1 MRRSCGRC
9 RRSGC
14 AGFTLAETIAVLVIA
29 GILAVVSAPAFA
41 GLLRMRHAALAAEVE
56 RRLSLARAHSVAAG
70 FPVGVRFSTADQS
83 VTTMALPDT
92 TKAPTEMSATVG
104 GSPTT
109 LISEIAP
116 GASVTSV
123 AINGG
128 SVYSTIWFDYKSVPH
143 VRDEST
149 GTFVSNF
156 AADATITLS
165 GGHSITVRRL
175 TGLIER

>member
-1 MRRSCGRC
+1 MRSSRGRC
-9 RRSGC
+9 DHRGG

-41 GLLRMRHAALAAEVE
+41 GLLRMRHAGLASEVE
-56 RRLSLARAHSVAAG
+56 RRLSLARAHSVAASY
-70 FPVGVRFSTADQS
+70 PVGVRFNIADQT
-83 VTTMALPDT
+83 VTTMALPDST
-92 TKAPTEMSATVG
+92 AAPTEMSATVG

-128 SVYSTIWFDYKSVPH
+128 GVYSTIWFDYKSVPH

-149 GTFVSNF
+149 GAFVSNF
-156 AADATITLS
+156 TEDAMISLS